1 MNSPQF
7 KFKGVW
13 IPDFVMEMLV
23 SGELTPTDVM
33 LLSMIFAMSK
43 GDEGCYAS
51 REYLAEKLGM
61 SEGTVKN
68 LIGKYRKMELI
79 EDLGFDGRRQKICTI
94 WDMGSRR
101 NDGSRHVEMT
111 PEIPSSTPSSSRGHV
126 EMTAHMAT
134 NNINNI
140 EIGKNVIDETQK
152 EETQTTNS
160 LTSWLEA
167 KEARKANKGK
177 WRQQSY
183 QKPEPA
189 KHTGTLE
196 DSLVDNLPMI
206 DGSCGQEIKD
216 MAERCHVLKKDVFN
230 KKNEYIAWVMAKP
243 NDPSRWGLDMKN
255 MVEVFINRAVANG
268 EIEKRLST
276 EEMLHEAGYEIV
288 GKDI

>member
-1 MNSPQF
+1 MTDFNPT
-7 KFKGVW
+7 FKGIW
-13 IPDFVMEMLV
+13 IPDFILEMV
-23 SGELTPTDVM
+23 VEKELTAIDIL
-33 LLSMIFAMSK
+33 LLSMIFALSK
-43 GDEGCYAS
+43 NDGCYAS
-51 REYLAEKLGM
+51 REYLANICGVKEQ
-61 SEGTVKN
+61 TVKN
-68 LIGKYRKMELI
+68 LLAKYRKMGLI
-79 EDLGFDGRRQKICTI
+79 IDLEFDGRRQKICTI
-94 WDMGSRR
+94 WDKGYRYEYGSRTAT
-101 NDGSRHVEMT
+101 ST
-111 PEIPSSTPSSSRGHV
+111 PAISSSDPSSERGTATS
-126 EMTAHMAT
+126 TAHMAT

-206 DGSCGQEIKD
+206 DGACGQEIKD

-243 NDPSRWGLDMKN
+243 NDPSRWGLNMKS
-255 MVEVFINRAVANG
+255 MVEVFINRAVASG
-268 EIEKRLST
+268 EIEKRVSA
-276 EEMLHEAGYEIV
+276 EELLRDAGYQIV